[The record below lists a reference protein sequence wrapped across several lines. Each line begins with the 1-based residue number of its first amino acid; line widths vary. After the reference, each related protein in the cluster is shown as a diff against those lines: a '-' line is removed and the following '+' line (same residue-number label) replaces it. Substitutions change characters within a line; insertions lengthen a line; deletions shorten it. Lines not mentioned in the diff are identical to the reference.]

1 MRFLVVKRRAVVLA
15 VIAAVVLALAATGV
29 YYTGA
34 AAIYSNVSPKKV
46 PIYSVGTEEK
56 AVALTFDAA
65 WGADKTLCILE
76 TLEQKDARATF
87 FLVSFWAE
95 KYEKELKTLAA
106 SDRIEIGTHSATHP
120 YMSKLSKSQTELELS
135 TSKSLIE
142 SISGRK
148 VELFRPPYGDYSD
161 TVLNVAEAQGL
172 YSIQW
177 DVDSLDWK
185 NLSKEQIT
193 SRVVGGA
200 RNGSIILMHNDGK
213 HTLEAL
219 PSIIDGLRAKG
230 FTFKTVGEL
239 IYKDNY
245 TIDHTGRQNLN
256 SGR

>member
-1 MRFLVVKRRAVVLA
+1 MRFIVVKRRMIILA
-15 VIAAVVLALAATGV
+15 VLTAVVLALAVTGV

-34 AAIYSNVSPKKV
+34 AAIYDNVSPKKV
-46 PIYSVGTEEK
+46 PIYSVETDEK

-65 WGADKTLCILE
+65 WGADKTLGILE
-76 TLEQKDARATF
+76 TLEQKDACATF

-95 KYEKELKTLAA
+95 KYEDELKTLAA

-120 YMSKLSKSQTELELS
+120 YMSKLSKSQIELELS

-142 SISGRK
+142 RISGRK
-148 VELFRPPYGDYSD
+148 IDLFRPPYGDYSD
-161 TVLNVAEAQGL
+161 SLLNVAKEQGL
-172 YSIQW
+172 YTIQW

-185 NLSKEQIT
+185 GISKEQIA
-193 SRVVGGA
+193 SRIVSKC
-200 RNGSIILMHNDGK
+200 RNGSIVLMHNDGK

-230 FTFKTVGEL
+230 FTFKTVGDL

-245 TIDHTGRQNLN
+245 TIDHTGRQ
-256 SGR
+256 SRS